1 MAASNNLAAI
11 MTPPDIRALTPDDA
25 TTDALAALLVETVA
39 GGGSVG
45 FMHPVAP
52 EKARAFARATLEAAA
67 RGERIVLG
75 AFVDGKLAATV
86 TLLLALP
93 ENQPHRAEI
102 AKMMTGPTFRG
113 RGLAR
118 ALLKEAERL
127 ALAHG
132 RDLLVLDTAED
143 GGAAGLYEKQ
153 GFRRAGA
160 LPDYAL
166 KPHGGLTATL
176 LYYKRLGTTGG

>member
-1 MAASNNLAAI
+1 MPPPEIRPLAPDSASI
-11 MTPPDIRALTPDDA
+11 
-25 TTDALAALLVETVA
+25 DALASLLIETVA

-52 EKARAFARATLEAAA
+52 DKAHAFAHTSLDAAA
-67 RGERIVLG
+67 RGERLVLG
-75 AFVDGKLAATV
+75 AFVEGVLASTV

-102 AKMMTGPTFRG
+102 AKMMTAPAFRG

-118 ALLKEAERL
+118 ALLSEVERQ
-127 ALAHG
+127 AVARG
-132 RDLLVLDTAED
+132 RTMLVLDTAEED
-143 GGAAGLYEKQ
+143 GAAGLYEAQ
-153 GFRRAGA
+153 GYVRAGR

-176 LYYKRLGTTGG
+176 LYVKRIG